1 MKKVLLFA
9 LVLMVSLAFVSTG
22 FAQEKPKAPAAEKPA
37 AKPAEKPAAAPE
49 KPAAAAP
56 DKPAAA
62 PEKPAEPAKP
72 KPKPIP
78 GFVGTVEK
86 VDAGLKLL
94 TVKGA
99 KATVTFDV
107 SKAMLKGYKAP
118 ADVKVGD
125 KVAVQYKKDGTMVT
139 KIAGAKVK
147 KEKAKEEKPK
157 ADKPKKEKKAD
168 KPKEEKPKAAPAE
181 KPAAKPAEKPA
192 AK

>member
-1 MKKVLLFA
+1 MKKVLLFV
-9 LVLMVSLAFVSTG
+9 LVLMVSIAFVGTG
-22 FAQEKPKAPAAEKPA
+22 FAQEKPKAA
-37 AKPAEKPAAAPE
+37 AKPEAAAE
-49 KPAAAAP
+49 
-56 DKPAAA
+56 KPAAA

-78 GFVGTVEK
+78 GFVGTVTQA
-86 VDAGLKLL
+86 DNGLL

-99 KATVTFDV
+99 KDTVTFDV
-107 SKAMLKGYKAP
+107 SKAKLKGYKNI

-147 KEKAKEEKPK
+147 KEKAKEDKPK

-168 KPKEEKPKAAPAE
+168 KPKKE
-181 KPAAKPAEKPA
+181 KPAAK
-192 AK
+192 

>member
-1 MKKVLLFA
+1 LLFV
-9 LVLMVSLAFVSTG
+9 LVLMVSIAFVSTG
-22 FAQEKPKAPAAEKPA
+22 FAQEKPKAAPA

-49 KPAAAAP
+49 KPKPAADKPAAKP
-56 DKPAAA
+56 AEKPAAA

-78 GFVGTVEK
+78 GFVGTVEQ
-86 VDAGLKLL
+86 AGAGML

-107 SKAMLKGYKAP
+107 SKAKLKGYKNM

-125 KVAVQYKKDGTMVT
+125 RVAVQYKKDGTMVT

-147 KEKAKEEKPK
+147 KEKAKEDKPK
-157 ADKPKKEKKAD
+157 ADKPKKEKKVD
-168 KPKEEKPKAAPAE
+168 KPKAEKPKAA
-181 KPAAKPAEKPA
+181 PAAKPAEKPA